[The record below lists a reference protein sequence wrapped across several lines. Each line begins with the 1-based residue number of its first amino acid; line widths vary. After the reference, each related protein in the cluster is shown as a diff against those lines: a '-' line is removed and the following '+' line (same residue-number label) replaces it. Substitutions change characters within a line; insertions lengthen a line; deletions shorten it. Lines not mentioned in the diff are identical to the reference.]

1 MRASLS
7 FGSHGNFRLKF
18 PPLVLPSIRLYN
30 TIPSSPSYPIPFN
43 SIHLAINQQNRYPIA
58 LILLRF
64 FTMMLEFS
72 TLSSSIPPSQS
83 STGSQCLT
91 ESFFP
96 IKASQSTSITPT
108 NKSTYQEKLYA
119 DIKTPPQMQ
128 YYQKRKTKLVC
139 DESHHAH
146 AYVLVSSLIGRRRK
160 GNALSLKPH
169 QNLILYFIS
178 FPREEKSF
186 L

>member
-96 IKASQSTSITPT
+96 IKASHHSYELFQSNCGKMESRNYMQTSRRHPKCNITR
-108 NKSTYQEKLYA
+108 KEK
-119 DIKTPPQMQ
+119 
-128 YYQKRKTKLVC
+128 
-139 DESHHAH
+139 
-146 AYVLVSSLIGRRRK
+146 
-160 GNALSLKPH
+160 
-169 QNLILYFIS
+169 QNLCAMNLTMHMHMYS
-178 FPREEKSF
+178 SPP
-186 L
+186 